1 MPIESVEF
9 EQITEQPTHAL
20 EKRWRPLPKQAQF
33 LAIPDTV
40 FEGFFAGSK
49 GPGKTDTLVLMDVVR
64 GFTEHRKFKSL
75 MLRRN
80 FPDLDAEIVVRQR
93 EWYAP
98 AGATYNESKR
108 RWTWPSGAISQ
119 NGHADKE
126 QDVRKYDTAEYNL
139 LKWDEATHFLP
150 FQYQYLTFTRC
161 RSASSDLPAIC
172 RSGSNPGNVGHA
184 YFRKRFVDPYRPGN
198 RILKD
203 PKTGLKRI
211 FIPAGPY
218 DNPILLKNDPTYLM
232 KLESLP
238 IAERKAA
245 FGDWYTFSGQVFGE
259 CRLEPLDGEPIIA
272 QHICKPFDIP
282 FWWPRILA
290 IDWGFAA
297 FTVGGWGAIS
307 PDGRIYIYRVYA
319 ARGKQIKDWTAEIC
333 NLSKGENIVLA
344 KICHSANQ
352 NRGEPLTI
360 QEQAQNALLENGF
373 EIPLDLAER
382 DRLGGK
388 MLVHEFLRWEQ
399 KPKPQTTEGFN
410 KQLADRI
417 LKDYGESKLLEY
429 LSFFVEQPDETNL
442 PKLQIFE
449 TAYEDT
455 PETIGQTLELY
466 ECLSGCVYDDNDADG
481 KPAED
486 VKEFDGDDY
495 YDMIRMLLRAVN
507 DYVAGVAT
515 EFKNR
520 KRIAEIYAE
529 LERTGNQTKFYRT
542 MEKVESEAQ
551 YATSVRAHS
560 RIRAPRRFSRRR

>member
-1 MPIESVEF
+1 MEISNPHSVLEGVIE
-9 EQITEQPTHAL
+9 
-20 EKRWRPLPKQAQF
+20 KKWRPYPKQAQF
-33 LAIPDTV
+33 VAIPDSV

-49 GPGKTDTLVLMDVVR
+49 GPGKTDTLVLLDCLR
-64 GFTEHRKFKSL
+64 GFVDHPKFKSL

-161 RSASSDLPAIC
+161 RSSSPDLPAIC
-172 RSGSNPGNVGHA
+172 RLGSNPGNVGHA
-184 YFRKRFVDPYRPGN
+184 YFRRRFVDPYRPGN

-203 PKTGLKRI
+203 SKTGLKRI
-211 FIPAGPY
+211 YIPAGPY
-218 DNPILLKNDPTYLM
+218 DNPALLKNDPTYLL

-238 IAERKAA
+238 EAERRAA
-245 FGDWYTFSGQVFGE
+245 FGDWYTFSGQVFE
-259 CRLEPLDGEPIIA
+259 EWRLEPLIDEPENAKHVIS
-272 QHICKPFDIP
+272 PFDIP

-297 FTVGGWGAIS
+297 LTVAGWGAIS
-307 PDGRIYIYRVYA
+307 PTGRIYIYRVYA
-319 ARGKQIKDWTAEIC
+319 AHRKQIKDWSTEVT

-360 QEQAQNALLENGF
+360 QEQVQNAFNDNGF
-373 EIPLDLAER
+373 DLSIELAER

-388 MLVHEFLRWEQ
+388 MLIHEFLRWKQ
-399 KPKPQTTEGFN
+399 KPRLKPNEGFN
-410 KQLADRI
+410 QQLADKI
-417 LKDYGESKLLEY
+417 LRQYGEKKLLEY
-429 LSFFVEQPDETNL
+429 LSFFVEQAPETNL

-449 TAYEDT
+449 ESFESEEITEQLKQLCEVIA
-455 PETIGQTLELY
+455 
-466 ECLSGCVYDDNDADG
+466 SCVYDNNDSDG

-486 VKEFDGDDY
+486 VKEFSGDDY
-495 YDMIRMLLRAVN
+495 YDMIRMMLKGVN
-507 DYVAGVAT
+507 DYVASTAQ
-515 EFKNR
+515 EFEER
-520 KRIAEIYAE
+520 KKIEAIYAQ
-529 LERTGNQTKFYRT
+529 LAQTGNQTGFYRN
-542 MEKVESEAQ
+542 MEKIEAESSEV
-551 YATSVRAHS
+551 YRIHGHS
-560 RIRAPRRFSRRR
+560 RLNRPRRRIR